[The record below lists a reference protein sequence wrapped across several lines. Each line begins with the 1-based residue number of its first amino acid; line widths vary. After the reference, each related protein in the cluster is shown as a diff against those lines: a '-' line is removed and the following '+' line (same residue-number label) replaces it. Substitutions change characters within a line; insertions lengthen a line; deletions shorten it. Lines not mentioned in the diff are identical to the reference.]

1 MKLQIFVFTI
11 IATVSILFSCFDFVF
26 AQEEPDP
33 EKVKIVGGGGFPI
46 ENEKIYKGGE
56 MNDFGT
62 VYSASDDLRISLKDV
77 YLTNNLAVFTVSLG
91 TSSSASNHI
100 SSGSVFINNEQRLG
114 GGNAGEFTGALYEQT
129 MTFAFYGGL
138 QNISL
143 GTKWN
148 SLRISFDDLFFTFSD
163 GRDRNSLVPLEKY
176 NWSFVFHNPESD
188 NYKRPTVDEK
198 GIHTPGSSADL
209 WLGRSAVIFDKLYLH
224 LVTKTDRLND
234 EIMEERLWVDTVRGT
249 VDEELMNLVIS
260 DDAHFT
266 RRDQFELSV
275 PDGFLS
281 MYDLGVWAQSVSF
294 ELEYFDAD
302 GNLQSW
308 STVLN
313 NKDTFPKQVVR
324 FIHPEARLP
333 MPEDKALYSVTQN
346 GITMDLVSLDIVSVP
361 QTRRSGIWSET
372 GFYDMLLAGICF
384 TAPDDGEWKVI
395 PGSAKAGGI
404 EIMADTLAIGG
415 VVPATAERPGRICG
429 QMGYDITGLELEW
442 DKSINLTVRSLFA
455 QPGER
460 NPCSDIQHRFETNSQ
475 AQSMGI
481 RLSCTD
487 NVDNEWIRGPE
498 NYTLTVE
505 DWDHQKWTQAEAQEM
520 IEDILDYVIEG
531 NWKFEIPGAAII
543 H

>member
-33 EKVKIVGGGGFPI
+33 EKVTIVGGGGFPI

-234 EIMEERLWVDTVRGT
+234 EIMEERFWVDTVRGT

-372 GFYDMLLAGICF
+372 
-384 TAPDDGEWKVI
+384 
-395 PGSAKAGGI
+395 
-404 EIMADTLAIGG
+404 LAIGG

-429 QMGYDITGLELEW
+429 QLGYDITGLEPDWNKPLV
-442 DKSINLTVRSLFA
+442 LTVRTIFA
-455 QPGER
+455 QPGEGS
-460 NPCSDIQHRFETNSQ
+460 PCQDILHRFETNSQ

-481 RLSCTD
+481 RLSCID
-487 NVDNEWIRGPE
+487 NVDNEWVREPE